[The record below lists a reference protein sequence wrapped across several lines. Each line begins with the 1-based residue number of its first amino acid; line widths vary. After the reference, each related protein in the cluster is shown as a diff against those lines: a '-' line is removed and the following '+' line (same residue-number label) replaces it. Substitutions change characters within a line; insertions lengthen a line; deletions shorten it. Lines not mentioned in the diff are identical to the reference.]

1 MPLGT
6 PDIHANK
13 SGIYHQCSQ
22 VNNDTNPG
30 YRIPGPTSEL
40 NNSTTKVAR
49 REIPPYQG
57 GATSNPPEITCDNP
71 TAGIDNRETECSFPG
86 SATCSVVLLVPTRR
100 PTESPE
106 EQQSELQCSSI
117 TISASSR
124 RALLVA
130 RETGTLEQQSPPSP
144 PGNYSYQV
152 ICISAGSGAVC
163 NGTRTRGP

>member
-1 MPLGT
+1 MPLGN

-49 REIPPYQG
+49 IEIPPYQG
-57 GATSNPPEITCDNP
+57 GAKSNPPEITCDNP

-86 SATCSVVLLVPTRR
+86 SATCSVVLLV
-100 PTESPE
+100 
-106 EQQSELQCSSI
+106 LQGDVQ
-117 TISASSR
+117 
-124 RALLVA
+124 RALKNNNQNYNALLSLSLPA
-130 RETGTLEQQSPPSP
+130 QEELSWWQEKLAHWNSKALLHHQETI
-144 PGNYSYQV
+144 V
-152 ICISAGSGAVC
+152 IK
-163 NGTRTRGP
+163 